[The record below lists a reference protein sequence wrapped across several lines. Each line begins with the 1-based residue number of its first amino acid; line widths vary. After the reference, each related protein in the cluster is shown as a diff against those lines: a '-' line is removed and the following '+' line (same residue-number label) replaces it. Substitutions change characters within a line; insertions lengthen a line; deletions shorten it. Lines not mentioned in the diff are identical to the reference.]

1 MSMPPIDPEQPPP
14 DLVEPLSAPFAPPPS
29 SAATAGPDEPAPGVV
44 GARFESDAPTDAWAL
59 IALIP
64 HEGREPPANVSE
76 ELAHAVWCAVSAPWH
91 PALLAQA
98 RELPRI
104 EPVES
109 PSPPGPREIRII
121 AGAAWDRLPSG
132 YRTQAE
138 DAGAVLL
145 ESGTD
150 RDDLIHRMQMHLAR
164 VGAAPLEGSD
174 STTLPPRHFLA

>member
-1 MSMPPIDPEQPPP
+1 
-14 DLVEPLSAPFAPPPS
+14 
-29 SAATAGPDEPAPGVV
+29 AGW
-44 GARFESDAPTDAWAL
+44 WAGS
-59 IALIP
+59 
-64 HEGREPPANVSE
+64 GR
-76 ELAHAVWCAVSAPWH
+76 WH

-138 DAGAVLL
+138 DAGAALL

-150 RDDLIHRMQMHLAR
+150 RDDLIQRMRVHLAR
-164 VGAAPLEGSD
+164 GGAAPLEGSD
-174 STTLPPRHFLA
+174 STAPPAGDFPA